1 MPMASIGT
9 AAKQSGVGIE
19 TIRYYEREGIIPAAR
34 RAANGRRV
42 YDENDIARLKFVRRG
57 RDLGF
62 SIADIKSFLNL
73 ASDHG
78 STCDEVKAIGE
89 AHLRRVRTK
98 VAELRRIEQ
107 ALAELVHLCNEGRTA
122 CPMLQALSSK

>member
-1 MPMASIGT
+1 MASIGI
-9 AAKQSGVGIE
+9 AARQSGVGIE
-19 TIRYYEREGIIPAAR
+19 TIRYYEREGVVPTVQ

-42 YDENDIARLKFVRRG
+42 YDENDIARLRFVKRC

-62 SIADIKSFLNL
+62 SIANTKSFLEL
-73 ASDHG
+73 TSDHG

-89 AHLRRVRTK
+89 AHLRDVRTK

-107 ALAELVHLCNEGRTA
+107 ALVVSRNFRTFD
-122 CPMLQALSSK
+122 QATAPVVSVCSA